1 MNFCAFYSIK
11 CDDSSSGEQRNDSYV
26 ATYGLARCHSVIRC
40 EMYHICV
47 ALAGV
52 SACRHGVAMVPFAS
66 AQGSG
71 LD

>member
-1 MNFCAFYSIK
+1 M
-11 CDDSSSGEQRNDSYV
+11 
-26 ATYGLARCHSVIRC
+26 IRR

-52 SACRHGVAMVPFAS
+52 SACRHGAAMVPFAS

>member
-1 MNFCAFYSIK
+1 MLHSTE
-11 CDDSSSGEQRNDSYV
+11 CDGSSPGEQRDDSCV
-26 ATYGLARCHSVIRC
+26 ATYGPRRCHSVIRR

-52 SACRHGVAMVPFAS
+52 SACRHGAAMVPFAS